1 MIIGYIIKRWIGELK
16 YDKYEKIYEQ
26 SKKKKI
32 RIIWWIIYL

>member
-26 SKKKKI
+26 NKNKI
-32 RIIWWIIYL
+32 KYELYDE

>member
-26 SKKKKI
+26 NKKKI
-32 RIIWWIIYL
+32 KYELYDE